1 MSLYVEKHALDDSLF
16 RRVIRAI
23 IHSRICWKMF
33 AANRSCLF
41 ARAEARRRTIPHPFF
56 RASGRKI
63 IRHRGPRSGWPLL
76 TAGGRPK
83 GLPLSPRRRNIAP

>member
-1 MSLYVEKHALDDSLF
+1 MSLYVEKHALDDSLL

-23 IHSRICWKMF
+23 IHSRIRWKMF
-33 AANRSCLF
+33 AANRSCRL

-56 RASGRKI
+56 RVFVHKI
-63 IRHRGPRSGWPLL
+63 IRLRGLRINWPLL

-83 GLPLSPRRRNIAP
+83 GLPLSPRRRNIAL